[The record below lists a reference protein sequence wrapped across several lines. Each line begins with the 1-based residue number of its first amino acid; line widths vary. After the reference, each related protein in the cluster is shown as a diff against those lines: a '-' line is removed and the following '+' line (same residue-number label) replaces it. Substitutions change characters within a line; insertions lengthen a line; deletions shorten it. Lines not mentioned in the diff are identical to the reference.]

1 MKDVVIV
8 GAARTAIGTFG
19 GTLKDVSARTLG
31 ATVIKDMDDGSDL
44 DACLMRFNLPQTFSA
59 DYSLE
64 GKKWVQV
71 AQRISRSEEAMCRW
85 EVVSNDPDLCAEYNG
100 YVKEIT
106 DRYVAAGYAKY

>member
-1 MKDVVIV
+1 M
-8 GAARTAIGTFG
+8 
-19 GTLKDVSARTLG
+19 
-31 ATVIKDMDDGSDL
+31 
-44 DACLMRFNLPQTFSA
+44 
-59 DYSLE
+59 
-64 GKKWVQV
+64 QV